1 LSGQHTILSFKS
13 GEEIYKEGDPASA
26 FYIILEGTV
35 KTSRSVPISQLDR
48 QNLGSGDFF
57 AAVSLLTSREHDDTA
72 VAKTDV
78 SLIAIQKNQFQDIA
92 ETNKPIALKILKD
105 LSSLIRTLNATLM
118 GRTAEAVAA
127 AMKEETTPKNYS
139 VNDSNVRCYDANSV
153 IFREGDDSNEE
164 ILIIKKGI
172 IKITKTVGG
181 DEITLAY
188 LKDGEIFG
196 EMGVLESQPRSAN
209 AYAYETCEIVALN
222 DAQVITQPQIFLKL
236 CILLANRTWFLI
248 KQVTNRRIKDP
259 VERLCDMLVI
269 NLKKENIASSIRGH
283 TFPFSIKQL
292 SEMSGLPPNDG
303 LAGIKALTNDG
314 LVKVDKDHIHIKS
327 TVEIYRRNEVYWKLA
342 R

>member
-1 LSGQHTILSFKS
+1 VSEQQTILSFKS
-13 GEEIYKEGDPASA
+13 GETIYKEGDPASA
-26 FYIILEGTV
+26 FYIIREGMV
-35 KTSRSVPISQLDR
+35 NTSRRAPVSQLDR
-48 QNLGSGDFF
+48 QNLGPGDFF
-57 AAVSLLTSREHDDTA
+57 AAVSLLTSREHSDTA

-78 SLIAIQKNQFQDIA
+78 SLIAIQKDQFQDIA
-92 ETNKPIALKILKD
+92 ETNKPIALKVLKD
-105 LSSLIRTLNATLM
+105 LSSFIRSLNATLM
-118 GRTAEAVAA
+118 GRTAEAAVVAMNA
-127 AMKEETTPKNYS
+127 EMTPKNYS

-153 IFREGDDSNEE
+153 IFREGDASNEE

-172 IKITKTVGG
+172 VKITKTVGG

-222 DAQVITQPQIFLKL
+222 EAQIITQPQIFLKL

-248 KQVTNRRIKDP
+248 KQLTNRGIKDSA
-259 VERLCDMLVI
+259 ERLCDMLVI
-269 NLKKENIASSIRGH
+269 NLKKENIAPSIRGH

-292 SEMSGLPPNDG
+292 SEMSGLSSKDG
-303 LAGIKALTNDG
+303 LAGIEALTNDG
-314 LVKVDKDHIHIKS
+314 LVQVDKDHIHIKS